1 MPLHIHK
8 LRNAIHGIHMA
19 QSQAL
24 HPSMALGG
32 IFMALFGSIW
42 LAAADFQCL
51 GGSLVALAGL
61 LVIATGA
68 IGLVAWARATFKGGL
83 RAHAAAR
90 DPAAVKRLRRGFMLI
105 NAVQWIAV
113 GLAVMLM
120 NVFAHVE
127 WIAPAV
133 ILIVGLHF
141 VPLARLFGYRGY
153 YVTAGALV
161 LVALLD
167 MLAGAE
173 GHVALTLFAT
183 GAILWATT
191 VALLRALKPNAHGQG
206 ATVSAA

>member
-1 MPLHIHK
+1 
-8 LRNAIHGIHMA
+8 MA

-32 IFMALFGSIW
+32 VFMALFGSIW
-42 LAAADFQCL
+42 LAAADYQSF
-51 GGSLVALAGL
+51 GGTLVALAGM
-61 LVIATGA
+61 LVIAAGA
-68 IGLVAWARATFKGGL
+68 ISLVAWSRTTFKAGL
-83 RAHAAAR
+83 LSQTATR
-90 DPAAVKRLRRGFMLI
+90 DPASVKRLRRQFMLI

-141 VPLARLFGYRGY
+141 IPLARLFGYRGY
-153 YVTAGALV
+153 YVTAAALV

-167 MLAGAE
+167 VLAGAE

-191 VALLRALKPNAHGQG
+191 FVLLRALQPG
-206 ATVSAA
+206 AAGGTAPLSAA

>member
-1 MPLHIHK
+1 
-8 LRNAIHGIHMA
+8 MA

-32 IFMALFGSIW
+32 VFMALFGSIW
-42 LAAADFQCL
+42 LAAADYQSF
-51 GGSLVALAGL
+51 GGTLVALAGM
-61 LVIATGA
+61 LVIAAGA
-68 IGLVAWARATFKGGL
+68 ISLVAWSRMTFKAGL
-83 RAHAAAR
+83 LSQTATR
-90 DPAAVKRLRRGFMLI
+90 DPASVKRLRRQFMLI

-141 VPLARLFGYRGY
+141 IPLARLFGYRGY
-153 YVTAGALV
+153 YVTAAALV

-167 MLAGAE
+167 VLAGE
-173 GHVALTLFAT
+173 GDVALTLFAT

-191 VALLRALKPNAHGQG
+191 VALLRALQPG
-206 ATVSAA
+206 AAGGTAPLSAA